1 MKNQYIGDIGDYGK
15 YGLLRFLLRQG
26 IKIGVNWY
34 LTGNDESEDGKF
46 TGYLNCRNGC
56 ADALYDRELF
66 LKLQPFGSKDKQDKK
81 IQDIENA
88 DILPGAAFFDE
99 KLSTSHSSRNER
111 RASRTEWHE
120 RAKSELLAKNP
131 DLIFADPDNGTT
143 DEKKAY
149 AKNGEKYATVKELKE
164 YYCAGKNVVYYC
176 HKARRSPEHWQKK
189 MLEMNSACHDAR
201 IAVLTFHR
209 GTNRSYIFCIHPE
222 EYDSY
227 NNLIDEFLQTPW
239 GTVPAGGKKIPFSRE
254 M

>member
-1 MKNQYIGDIGDYGK
+1 MKNQYVGDIGDYGK
-15 YGLLRFLLRQG
+15 YGLLRFLLQRG

-34 LTGNDESEDGKF
+34 LTGNDGTEDGKF
-46 TGYLNCRNGC
+46 TDYLNYPNDC
-56 ADALYDRELF
+56 ADAFYDRDLF
-66 LKLQPFGSKDKQDKK
+66 LKLQPIGTKEKPDKK

-99 KLSTSHSSRNER
+99 ELSTGQNTRKER
-111 RASRTEWHE
+111 RAARTAWHE
-120 RAKSELLAKNP
+120 RAKSDLLAKNP

-143 DEKKAY
+143 DERKGA

-176 HKARRSPEHWQKK
+176 HKARRSPELWQKK
-189 MLEMNSACHDAR
+189 MLEMNSDCPDAR
-201 IAVLTFHR
+201 IMVLTFHR

-222 EYDSY
+222 EYDRY

-239 GTVPAGGKKIPFSRE
+239 GTVSANGKKIPFSRE